1 MPETDQPAPSVIVF
15 DVNETLSDLSPLG
28 ARFAEVGA
36 SASAAPLWFAS
47 VLRDGFALTVAGENP
62 AFADVAREALVSQLS
77 LVQLNRSVEE
87 AVRHVMDGFGM
98 LELHPDVASAVGR
111 LHEDGLRLVT
121 LSNGATSV
129 ADRLLTSA
137 RIRDQFERLLSV
149 EDAGAWKPSRLAY
162 AYAATE
168 CGVDPAEMVLVASH
182 PWDVDGARRAGL
194 RSAWVN
200 RSEAPY
206 PETFLSPT
214 YTVRTLD
221 DLADQWS

>member
-1 MPETDQPAPSVIVF
+1 
-15 DVNETLSDLSPLG
+15 
-28 ARFAEVGA
+28 
-36 SASAAPLWFAS
+36 
-47 VLRDGFALTVAGENP
+47 
-62 AFADVAREALVSQLS
+62 VSQLS

-87 AVRHVMDGFGM
+87 AARHVMDGFGM

-111 LHEDGLRLVT
+111 LNEDGVRLVT

-137 RIRDQFERLLSV
+137 GIRDRFERLLSV

-168 CGVDPAEMVLVASH
+168 CGVDPADMVLVASH

-194 RSAWVN
+194 QSAWVN

-206 PETFLSPT
+206 PGTFLSPT
-214 YTVRTLD
+214 YTVTSLD